1 MESSTSEECSL
12 CRDLEECTVSSRRKK
27 APLIIDLLESVDHS
41 APPQIS
47 TLTVLRLC
55 FLFIHFALAHFFTD
69 ALYNVEPILLI

>member
-27 APLIIDLLESVDHS
+27 APLIIDLLESIDHR